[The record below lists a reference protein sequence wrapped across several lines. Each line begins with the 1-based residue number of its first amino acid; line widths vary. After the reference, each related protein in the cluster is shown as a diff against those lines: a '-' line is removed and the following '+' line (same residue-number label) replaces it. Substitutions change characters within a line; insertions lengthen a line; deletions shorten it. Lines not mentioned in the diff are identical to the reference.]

1 VNERGYVGA
10 HDASVIRR
18 SQERAQPKGL
28 AGLIRWFVDRWSAET
43 STELHARGVWV
54 GRQQYGKDGPRWR
67 PELVG
72 GSLLGSPADG
82 IALRAQIDGSAFR
95 TEHASSDGRAEV
107 TESYATPMRATI
119 TWMERHRHPLLA
131 AWLRALGHH
140 GGDWHQVTSAANLPE
155 EYGEAITRD
164 ALTYAWKHFEETPL
178 P

>member
-28 AGLIRWFVDRWSAET
+28 AGLLRWFVDRWSAET

-72 GSLLGSPADG
+72 GSLLGH
-82 IALRAQIDGSAFR
+82 LRMGSRCGHRSTAR
-95 TEHASSDGRAEV
+95 PSAPSTLRVTAE
-107 TESYATPMRATI
+107 PR
-119 TWMERHRHPLLA
+119 
-131 AWLRALGHH
+131 
-140 GGDWHQVTSAANLPE
+140 
-155 EYGEAITRD
+155 
-164 ALTYAWKHFEETPL
+164 
-178 P
+178 